1 MSKSPSITLMVFR
14 GLLMKTELKEKD
26 DLEDS
31 GVIGEPVVSSKA
43 ALSPA

>member
-1 MSKSPSITLMVFR
+1 MVFR

-31 GVIGEPVVSSKA
+31 GVIGEPSNTCLLGHRVGWEV
-43 ALSPA
+43 